1 MEFQIL
7 GPLEVLDNG
16 RLLDLGGPKQRAL
29 LAALLLEPNRVVSE
43 GRLIEA
49 LWEDDP
55 PQTARKALQVRISQ
69 LRKALGKERLETK
82 FPGYLLCVEEGE
94 SDLERFQRLQE
105 QGKQSEALS
114 LWRGPPLA
122 DFANLRFAQSEIAR
136 LEELRLACT
145 EECIDE
151 DLAEGR
157 HAQLVGELEALV
169 AEHPLR
175 ERLRSQLMLSLY
187 RCGRQA
193 EALDVYRQARRLLVE
208 DLGIEPSSELQE
220 LHRAILNHDASLMV
234 AREQE
239 PELRSRPSVPVSA
252 NRLIGRRSEL
262 RAVSDLLL
270 GEARLVTVTGAGGSG
285 KTRLA
290 LEVATRLEAEFG
302 QRVYFIPLAP
312 VLQAQ
317 LLPTTI
323 LAALGVSESA
333 SDPPLETLKR
343 SLRSR
348 SLLLVLDNF
357 EHLLQAAPLLAE
369 LLAGCPR
376 LKLLVTSRAVLH
388 LSGEHEYPL
397 EPLPLKQAIALFTE
411 RSCAVRPD
419 FSGQEPVL
427 AAICT
432 RLDCLPLALELA
444 AARSRLLAPHELLG
458 RLEDKLELL
467 IGGPRDLAPRQQT
480 LRATIEW
487 SHDLLDSQE
496 QRLFARL
503 AIFPGGAT
511 LDAAQSVC
519 DADLNTLQSLV
530 EQSLLRRRGERF
542 SMLDTIREYAHAKLH
557 DSGET
562 KQIGRRHAGYFL
574 SLAEAASAGPDWSGP
589 EGVNWDVRLTAE
601 HDNLRAALSFARDV
615 GDKTLLLRLAGALGS
630 RFWWH
635 LGLLREGRWWLEQ
648 ALAANAASAEARA
661 LALAAI
667 TAIAHEQNDVAAMLK
682 WGEAEVGLA
691 RSRDDPNGLQHGL
704 VALAQAAASQG
715 ELDQATRLF
724 SEGLEYARRGSY
736 PIAIAAGVANLGYVT
751 LLKGEYERA
760 LALLLEAAEIHSDL
774 GEPWG
779 VAVCQQNAAHAAFEL
794 ERIAVA
800 ADYMRAAL
808 RVHRQLA
815 RTSRRTTSGVF
826 SALVNAA
833 AITAAIGQPHRA
845 AHIVGAFEALAESG
859 GYTLEPLDE
868 STRAKTLEHLQ
879 AELGEALATALVEG
893 RGMSPVEA
901 VDYALTSLATQT
913 PGD

>member
-1 MEFQIL
+1 MEFRIL
-7 GPLEVLDNG
+7 GPLEVLENG
-16 RLLDLGGPKQRAL
+16 RLLDLGGHKQRAL

-55 PQTARKALQVRISQ
+55 PQTARKALQVRVSQ
-69 LRKALGKERLETK
+69 LRKALGKKRVETR
-82 FPGYLLCVEEGE
+82 FPGYLLRVEEGE
-94 SDLERFQRLQE
+94 SDLERFQRLHE

-122 DFANLRFAQSEIAR
+122 DFACLRFAQSEIAR
-136 LEELRLACT
+136 LEELRLACI
-145 EECIDE
+145 EERIEE

-187 RCGRQA
+187 RSGRQA

-234 AREQE
+234 ARERE

-312 VLQAQ
+312 VPQAQ

-323 LAALGVSESA
+323 LSALGVSESA
-333 SDPPLETLKR
+333 SEPPLETLKR
-343 SLRSR
+343 SLRAR

-357 EHLLQAAPLLAE
+357 EHLLQAAPPLAE

-388 LSGEHEYPL
+388 LAGEHEYPL

-444 AARSRLLAPHELLG
+444 AARTRVLAPDELLG

-480 LRATIEW
+480 LRATIQW
-487 SHDLLDSQE
+487 SYDLLDSQE

-511 LDAAQSVC
+511 LEAAESVC

-530 EQSLLRRRGERF
+530 EKSLLRRRGERF
-542 SMLDTIREYAHAKLH
+542 SMLETIREYAHAKLH

-562 KQIGRRHAGYFL
+562 KQIGRRHTGYFL
-574 SLAEAASAGPDWSGP
+574 SLAEAACAEPDWSGP
-589 EGVNWDVRLTAE
+589 AGVNWDVRLAAE

-635 LGLLREGRWWLEQ
+635 LGHLREGRWWLEQ
-648 ALAANAASAEARA
+648 ALVANAASAEARA

-682 WGEAEVGLA
+682 WGEAEVELA
-691 RSRDDPNGLQHGL
+691 RSRDDLNGLQHGL

-715 ELDQATRLF
+715 ELEQATSLF
-724 SEGLEYARRGSY
+724 SEALEYARRDSY
-736 PIAIAAGVANLGYVT
+736 IAAGVANLGYVT
-751 LLKGEYERA
+751 LLKGDYERA
-760 LALLLEAAEIHSDL
+760 LALFREAAEIHSDL

-779 VAVCQQNAAHAAFEL
+779 VAVCQQNAAHAAFKL

-808 RVHRQLA
+808 RGHRMLS

-879 AELGEALATALVEG
+879 AELGEALATALVQG